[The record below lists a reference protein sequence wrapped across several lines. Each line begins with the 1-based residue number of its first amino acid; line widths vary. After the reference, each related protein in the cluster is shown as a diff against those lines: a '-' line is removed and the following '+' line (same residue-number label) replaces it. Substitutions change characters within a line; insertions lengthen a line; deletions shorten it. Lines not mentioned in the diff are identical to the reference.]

1 MDKKIT
7 KNSFLD
13 LSILIPYL
21 ILSAVGLLMVFSATV
36 PYQINRGLSPYR
48 LAISQGVFI
57 IISFVAL
64 IIIYRVKLRIIKNEK
79 ILKIIFLIIILL
91 MIYSRVGPNTSA
103 NGAHGWIP
111 LSGIGTIQPVEFA
124 KLFTVW
130 FLASIFS
137 NRQEEIEKNDIQ
149 AIFKGNNLIKKVVGG
164 WRFPIILLMIVEL
177 SMPNLGN
184 TAIIGL
190 LAFIMIGASGISWRW
205 FSGYG
210 KMLLTI
216 SLSFL
221 LFLFISGGD
230 LIPGSYI
237 NARFKAF
244 VNPFT
249 DLASSGHQL
258 ANSYYA
264 IVDGG
269 WFGRGLGNS
278 IEKQGFLPEAH
289 TDFIFSVIVEEL
301 GIIGG
306 IIILAVI
313 FFMITRMLLVG
324 MRAKDPFN
332 SMISIGCSSFL
343 LIQVFVNLGGAIGLV
358 PETGVTFP
366 FLSQG
371 GSSFLIS
378 TLAVGLVL
386 NSSADE
392 KLKSLSKL

>member
-103 NGAHGWIP
+103 NGAYGWIP

-177 SMPNLGN
+177 SMPNLG
-184 TAIIGL
+184 
-190 LAFIMIGASGISWRW
+190 ISWRW

-216 SLSFL
+216 RLSFL